1 MARITV
7 EDCLEKVQN
16 RFALVMI
23 AAQRVQ
29 DLKDNNAPMIEDYR
43 DNKEIVTALREIASG
58 KITIPDGH
66 LEERFLQVMKESVV
80 YDAEEDDID
89 ALPEDTYEM
98 GPASE
103 SSADGQEELEVLDLP
118 SMA

>member
-29 DLKDNNAPMIEDYR
+29 DLKDNSTPMIEDYR

-66 LEERFLQVMKESVV
+66 LEERFLQVMRESVA

-89 ALPEDTYEM
+89 ALPEDTYDM
-98 GPASE
+98 GPAAE
-103 SSADGQEELEVLDLP
+103 AQEDLEVLDLP

>member
-7 EDCLEKVQN
+7 EDCLENIQN
-16 RFALVMI
+16 RFALVMV

-29 DLKDNNAPMIEDYR
+29 DLKDNNAPLIEDYR

-58 KITIPDGH
+58 KVSIPEGH
-66 LEERFLQVMKESVV
+66 LEERFEQVMRESVV
-80 YDAEEDDID
+80 YDTEEDDID
-89 ALPEDTYEM
+89 VLPEDTLDAAPE
-98 GPASE
+98 
-103 SSADGQEELEVLDLP
+103 SADELDLP

>member
-7 EDCLEKVQN
+7 EDCLEKIQN
-16 RFALVMI
+16 RFALVMV

-29 DLKDNNAPMIEDYR
+29 ELKDNDTPMIDDYR
-43 DNKEIVTALREIASG
+43 ENKEIVTALREIASG
-58 KITIPDGH
+58 KVSIPEGY
-66 LEERFLQVMKESVV
+66 LEERFTQVMKESVV

-89 ALPEDTYEM
+89 VLPEDSGDSFAE
-98 GPASE
+98 PSFDDQAS
-103 SSADGQEELEVLDLP
+103 LDLP

>member
-7 EDCLEKVQN
+7 EDCLEKIQN
-16 RFALVMI
+16 RFALVMV

-29 DLKDNNAPMIEDYR
+29 ELKDSNTPLIDDYR
-43 DNKEIVTALREIASG
+43 ENKEIVTALREIASG
-58 KITIPDGH
+58 KVTIPEGH
-66 LEERFLQVMKESVV
+66 LEQRFSQVMKESIV

-89 ALPEDTYEM
+89 VLPEDIDESY
-98 GPASE
+98 AE
-103 SSADGQEELEVLDLP
+103 SSFDDQASLDLP